1 MIKTRRGGEATQR
14 FPRPGNHYHTKQIE
28 EMSTEPRNLRKE
40 VAPAGNWKNTLR
52 NTEREKKR
60 SSSPFLPPVPPSRA
74 SHRTD
79 LVEEG

>member
-28 EMSTEPRNLRKE
+28 EMSIEPRNLRKE

-52 NTEREKKR
+52 NREREIQF
-60 SSSPFLPPVPPSRA
+60 SFPPSSPSFQSLP
-74 SHRTD
+74 
-79 LVEEG
+79 